1 MSVIKKN
8 TVLSIALCGV
18 MTSLAIVFGYIEHLI
33 PLPFGIYG
41 IKLGIAN
48 LVVITMLYAL
58 NAYSA
63 FTINMLRIILCSMLF
78 GSFTSFW
85 YSLVGGLLSFAVM
98 LILKRTNKLSPMGV
112 SICGAI
118 SHNIGQITVAIILLD
133 EFKIALYLP
142 VLLITGAITGAII
155 GLIAIPIIKLP
166 IFNKVKKIMRG
177 S

>member
-33 PLPFGIYG
+33 PMPFGIYG

-63 FTINMLRIILCSMLF
+63 FTINLLRIILCSMLF

-118 SHNIGQITVAIILLD
+118 SHNIGQITVAVILLD

-166 IFNKVKKIMRG
+166 IFNKVKK
-177 S
+177 

>member
-1 MSVIKKN
+1 MEVSVIKKN

-48 LVVITMLYAL
+48 LVVITMLYSL

-63 FTINMLRIILCSMLF
+63 FTINLLRIILCSMLF

-166 IFNKVKKIMRG
+166 IFNKVKK
-177 S
+177 

>member
-1 MSVIKKN
+1 MEVSVIKKN

-33 PLPFGIYG
+33 PMPFGIYG

-63 FTINMLRIILCSMLF
+63 FTINLLRIILCSMLF

-118 SHNIGQITVAIILLD
+118 SHNIGQITVAVILLD

-166 IFNKVKKIMRG
+166 IFNKVKK
-177 S
+177 

>member
-1 MSVIKKN
+1 MKRN
-8 TVLSIALCGV
+8 TVQSIALCGV

-33 PLPFGIYG
+33 PMPFGIYG

-48 LVVITMLYAL
+48 LVVITMLYTLGAC
-58 NAYSA
+58 SA

-98 LILKRTNKLSPMGV
+98 WILKRTNKLSPMGV
-112 SICGAI
+112 SICGAVA
-118 SHNIGQITVAIILLD
+118 HNIGQIIVAVILLD

-155 GLIAIPIIKLP
+155 GLIAIPIIKMP
-166 IFNKVKKIMRG
+166 IFSKK
-177 S
+177 

>member
-166 IFNKVKKIMRG
+166 IFNKVKK
-177 S
+177 

>member
-18 MTSLAIVFGYIEHLI
+18 MTSLAIVFGYIEHLL

-166 IFNKVKKIMRG
+166 IFNKVKK
-177 S
+177 

>member
-63 FTINMLRIILCSMLF
+63 FTINLLRIILCSMLF

-166 IFNKVKKIMRG
+166 IFNKVKK
-177 S
+177 